1 MDTLYVVYELE
12 TGYSDETMRFWSA
25 RAAENFMNR
34 NGALTY
40 GCRVEKD

>member
-12 TGYSDETMRFWSA
+12 TGYSDEYMRFWSA
-25 RAAENFMNR
+25 NAAENFMNR
-34 NGALTY
+34 NDETTY